1 MIDTP
6 EKLSPLVARAQES
19 GVEMC
24 LRLNL
29 VCRRTRDEAV
39 RAAETLQ
46 ADQNTVQQVRNFLK
60 KNDSQVFK
68 DTFVGCRRHRLA
80 KRVSM
85 GWAGDQLWSFGDCYG
100 GDSAGPCTG
109 VS

>member
-1 MIDTP
+1 
-6 EKLSPLVARAQES
+6 
-19 GVEMC
+19 MC

-60 KNDSQVFK
+60 KSDSQVFK
-68 DTFVGCRRHRLA
+68 DALSSADEIGWLNEYL
-80 KRVSM
+80 
-85 GWAGDQLWSFGDCYG
+85 WAGLVPSYG
-100 GDSAGPCTG
+100 PSAIAMVGTPQDLAQAFLEYKRIG
-109 VS
+109 VTQFIISGWPKL